1 MVMTMRHSL
10 FLLAALPLFAQRDT
24 VFETRPALVVENN
37 KVALVM
43 LRNGGAF
50 TSLTLKDDE
59 AKTDPLWNPLRMAR
73 EKGRPQRF
81 GDSVGHFVCVDGFG
95 PTSNEER
102 AAGYEGHGEAHK
114 QPWELIN
121 TGFKAGVRSL
131 TFRARLP
138 IMQELFTRRIEIVD
152 DEQVV
157 YVESTLENLLAFD
170 RPVNWAEH
178 ATIGA
183 PFLAPGK
190 TVVDAATGRCQSRP
204 YENQPVRRLASG
216 KDFQYPL
223 AVGRDGTSLVDIR
236 NVPDPPSSLDHTGCT
251 VDPSRRLGF
260 VTAIN
265 LEKGMMLGY
274 LWRREEYPW
283 LQEWMNYPAS
293 GELSRGLEFGTQPF
307 DVSHRQTVDMGSMF
321 GVPVFRWL
329 AARTK
334 ISSRFLMFFS
344 RVPQGFNH
352 VDDVTLSDGKL
363 TIVDKKAGKT
373 VTLHATLGL

>member
-1 MVMTMRHSL
+1 
-10 FLLAALPLFAQRDT
+10 
-24 VFETRPALVVENN
+24 
-37 KVALVM
+37 
-43 LRNGGAF
+43 
-50 TSLTLKDDE
+50 
-59 AKTDPLWNPLRMAR
+59 MAR
-73 EKGRPQRF
+73 ERNRQGRF
-81 GDSVGHFVCVDGFG
+81 DDSVGHFVCVDGFG
-95 PTSNEER
+95 PTSPEER
-102 AAGYEGHGEAHK
+102 AVGYEGHGEAHK
-114 QPWELIN
+114 QPWQLVN
-121 TGFKAGVRSL
+121 TESKAGVRSM

-138 IMQELFTRRIEIVD
+138 IMHELFTRRVEVAE

-157 YVESTLENLLAFD
+157 YVESSLENLLGFD

-190 TVVDAATGRCQSRP
+190 TVVDSATGRCQTRP
-204 YENQPVRRLASG
+204 YENQPIRRLASG
-216 KDFQYPL
+216 KEFKYPM
-223 AVGRDGTSLVDIR
+223 AIGRDGSSLVDIR

-251 VDPSRRLGF
+251 VDPTRRLGF

-307 DVSHRQTVDMGSMF
+307 DVSHRQTIDMGSMF
-321 GVPVFRWL
+321 GVPAFRWL
-329 AARTK
+329 PARTK
-334 ISSRFLMFFS
+334 ISSRFLMFFT

-352 VDDVTLSDGKL
+352 VDDVTWSDGKL
-363 TIVDKKAGKT
+363 SVIDKKAGKT
-373 VTLHATLGL
+373 VTLKATLGL